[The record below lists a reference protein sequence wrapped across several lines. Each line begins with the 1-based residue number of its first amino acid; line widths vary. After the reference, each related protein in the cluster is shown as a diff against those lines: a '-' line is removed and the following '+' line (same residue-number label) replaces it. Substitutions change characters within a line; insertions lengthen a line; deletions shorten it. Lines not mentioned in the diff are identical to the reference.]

1 MIYARI
7 KDEISTPYR
16 GSKYNKMISY
26 LKGNSEK
33 ITNVTNLIFKIADT
47 QTNILIFG
55 ESGTGK
61 ELAARM
67 IHINSSRNSEPFID
81 LNCAA
86 LPDSLL
92 ETELFGI
99 EKGVATGVDKRT
111 GKIEQSDGGTLFLD
125 EIGDMSLT
133 AQAKLLRALQEKKIM
148 RLGGKDNIEVDLRIV
163 AATNKDLLEEIK
175 KGNFRE
181 DLYYRLNEVSIKMP
195 SLRDIKEDIQALA
208 EYFFDIFKDDI
219 KNIQPK
225 GFDQKSIEY
234 LRNYDWPGNVRELKN
249 EIKRASIVASGNE
262 ITNND
267 LSQTIRDFIVTN
279 NDTFEISE
287 TGDKTLKE
295 LVEDLEI
302 KVILDKLEETKGNKL
317 RASNKLG
324 ITRQGLLKKI
334 KRYGLEEAAQTNR
347 VKSISD
353 HIIETEKGAFIGRES
368 TVNLINKIIVS
379 KNLDYYV
386 LFIHGLSGIGKTHLV
401 KEIIRQIDSEIISFN
416 FDCREI
422 EPTERGFLSQ
432 FSKKLDLNPD
442 QGVDGIIQKLKGFN
456 KRVVLV
462 LDTFENFGLLETWL
476 RKSFIPSLPDNV
488 ITIIV
493 GRQPPNSAWFTNEE
507 GLGVFFKE
515 IELGELSYNEVLR
528 FLKAKG
534 LTKDQ
539 SEKVYTIV
547 HGHPLALEMA
557 SRSIKKNPNIELTY
571 LNFPELIQSLTHD
584 FIDGLTPTMKN
595 TLESVSVLRRF
606 DDPFLRFMLSDDFE
620 EEIIY
625 ELANL
630 PFTTITSEGYL
641 MHDIVRETLSKNL
654 RFTDPEKYKKFK
666 RNAWLYLIKK
676 AQVKDREELWKSTA
690 DLLYLIENPA
700 VRDAFFPRGFI
711 NLTVEM
717 AEDKDEK
724 TIMKLAKQNE
734 PAEGARIIKYWWENY
749 PYSFKVVKNLIN
761 EIEGFFIFSEIGEL
775 DHRVLNEDPVAKTWY
790 KHLDDNPIGKN
801 EKVLFLRRWLSKG
814 FGEMPCTPQAA
825 SWLDVKRNYMEL
837 RPNLKRMYMTVNDLE
852 TYAPIA
858 IPLGFKI
865 LEKGECIIG
874 DLKYH
879 TAIMDFGPESID
891 GWLRRLIGI
900 ELGIESLEVN

>member
-1 MIYARI
+1 
-7 KDEISTPYR
+7 
-16 GSKYNKMISY
+16 MISY
-26 LKGNSEK
+26 LIGNSEK

-47 QTNILIFG
+47 PTNILIFG

-67 IHINSSRNSEPFID
+67 IHINSSRNAEPFID

-133 AQAKLLRALQEKKIM
+133 AQAKLLRVLQEKQIK
-148 RLGGKDNIEVDLRIV
+148 RLGGKDNIEVDLRVV

-195 SLRDIKEDIQALA
+195 SLREIKEDIQTLT
-208 EYFFDIFKDDI
+208 EYFFDSFKEDI
-219 KNIQPK
+219 NDIQPI
-225 GFDQKSIEY
+225 GFNQKSIEY

-249 EIKRASIVASGNE
+249 EIKRVSIITSGNE
-262 ITNND
+262 ITNID
-267 LSQTIRDFIVTN
+267 LSQTIKDFIVTN

-302 KVILDKLEETKGNKL
+302 KVILDKLEETRGNKL
-317 RASNKLG
+317 QASNKLG
-324 ITRQGLLKKI
+324 ISRQGLLKKI
-334 KRYGLEEAAQTNR
+334 KRYGLEEVAQTNR

-353 HIIETEKGAFIGRES
+353 HIIETEKRAFIGRES
-368 TVNLINKIIVS
+368 TVNLIKKIILS

-386 LFIHGLSGIGKTHLV
+386 LFIHGLNGIGKTHLV

-442 QGVDGIIQKLKGFN
+442 QGADGIIQKLKEFK

-462 LDTFENFGLLETWL
+462 LDTFENFGLLATWL
-476 RKSFIPSLPDNV
+476 RKSYIPSLPDNV
-488 ITIIV
+488 ITLIV
-493 GRQPPNSAWFTNEE
+493 GRQQPNSAWFTSE
-507 GLGVFFKE
+507 GLGVFIKE
-515 IELGELSYNEVLR
+515 IELGELSYNEALR

-547 HGHPLALEMA
+547 HGHPLALELA
-557 SRSIKKNPNIELTY
+557 ARSIKKNPKIELTY
-571 LNFPELIQSLTHD
+571 SNFPELIQSLTHD

-606 DDPFLRFMLSDDFE
+606 DDPFLRFMLADDFN
-620 EEIIY
+620 EEIIN
-625 ELANL
+625 ELTNL
-630 PFTTITSEGYL
+630 PFTTMSSEGYL
-641 MHDIVRETLSKNL
+641 IHDIVRETLSKNL
-654 RFTDPEKYKKFK
+654 CFTDPERYKEFK

-676 AQVKDREELWKSTA
+676 VQVEDRDELWKSTA
-690 DLLYLIENPA
+690 DLLYLIENP
-700 VRDAFFPRGFI
+700 VIRDAFFPRGFV

-717 AEDKDEK
+717 ARDDDEN
-724 TIMKLAKQNE
+724 TIMSLAKQNE
-734 PAEGARIIKYWWENY
+734 PAEGARIIKHWWENF

-775 DHRVLNEDPVAKTWY
+775 DRRVLNKDPVSKTWY
-790 KHLDDNPIGKN
+790 EHLDNNPIGNN
-801 EKVLFLRRWLSKG
+801 EKVLFLRRWISKD
-814 FGEMPCTPQAA
+814 FGEMPCASQAA

-837 RPNLKRMYMTVNDLE
+837 RPKLKRMYMAVNDLD

-865 LEKGECIIG
+865 FEQGECVIG

-879 TAIMDFGPESID
+879 TAIMDFGPESVD
-891 GWLRRLIGI
+891 GWLRRLIGV
-900 ELGIESLEVN
+900 ELGIENLNAN